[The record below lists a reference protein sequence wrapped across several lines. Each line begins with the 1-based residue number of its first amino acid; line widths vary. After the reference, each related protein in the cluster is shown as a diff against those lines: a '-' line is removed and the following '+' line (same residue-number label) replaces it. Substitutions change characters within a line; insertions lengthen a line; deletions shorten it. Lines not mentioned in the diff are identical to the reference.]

1 MVSRVINRT
10 KFVEGDNPLLSYARK
25 EETVVV
31 EDGITSIYHKAFSGC
46 YTIKKVVL
54 PDSVSSIGDYAFRD
68 CMGLEEIVIPDS
80 VTHIG
85 QYAFCGCES
94 LKKVKMSEQIEELD
108 LCWFMRC
115 LNLETIHIGKNIKN
129 IWARNIFT
137 FWPNFKGFTID
148 EENEDFAIIDGNLF
162 STKENELIFYL
173 GTKKGETEYEIPSFV
188 TTIRPSAFK
197 RCNKLKK
204 LILSKKLKNGIA
216 YTAFAMNLETI
227 ELNGNKNF
235 ILEDGILYDKKREK
249 LLRVLSNIK
258 TYQTSETV
266 KKICRN
272 AFFHSN
278 VEEIIFTDNVTT
290 IEERAI
296 CGCENIKKIVIP
308 ASVKK
313 IESFA
318 IWCCDNATIYCYR
331 GTAADEYA
339 KEDEGGDIS
348 SIKYKKEY
356 LE

>member
-1 MVSRVINRT
+1 MVSKVINRT

-85 QYAFCGCES
+85 RNAFSGCES
-94 LKKVKMSEQIEELD
+94 LKKVKMSEQIEDLD
-108 LCWFMRC
+108 LSWFMRC

-129 IWARNIFT
+129 IWAFGIFM

-204 LILSKKLKNGIA
+204 LILSKKLKNGIEN
-216 YTAFAMNLETI
+216 TAFATNLETI
-227 ELNGNKNF
+227 DLNGNKNF

-258 TYQTSETV
+258 TYKTPETV
-266 KKICRN
+266 KKICRY
-272 AFFHSN
+272 AFFNSN
-278 VEEIIFTDNVTT
+278 VEEIVLTDNVTT
-290 IEERAI
+290 IEEGAI
-296 CGCENIKKIVIP
+296 RGCENIKKIVIP

-313 IESFA
+313 IERFA
-318 IWCCDNATIYCYR
+318 IMEDNVTICCYR
-331 GTAADEYA
+331 GTFAEKYA
-339 KEDEGGDIS
+339 KEDEFRSVKFKI
-348 SIKYKKEY
+348 EY